1 VGERPGS
8 GYSETPPVAA
18 AEIVRPD
25 ATGLG
30 PNRQPLAPVPKTI
43 GRKTPNRKAA
53 AKITAVWMRDWR
65 FTIVD
70 SVE

>member
-1 VGERPGS
+1 
-8 GYSETPPVAA
+8 
-18 AEIVRPD
+18 
-25 ATGLG
+25 
-30 PNRQPLAPVPKTI
+30 LAPVPKTI